1 MFSEPYLLAICI
13 PSVISCLSV
22 THDVISTSSMHEL
35 LSKCMSRETISV
47 LCQNNCN
54 AWVRDS
60 HMAVMTE
67 LPNEITSQK
76 DKWTISHIFKDN
88 CLLKLW
94 SSVTGKMNQTS
105 DELPMTG
112 DTGRLTV
119 ISQYIVGTKI
129 SVEQIKCRTSKWKS
143 EEERNHGNNSV
154 SFPGCSQCLGC
165 FMRKFKLYD
174 HLKLRWRRKK
184 FSLKNCSWTV
194 QAIF

>member
-1 MFSEPYLLAICI
+1 MSYQLLRCMN
-13 PSVISCLSV
+13 SLVSC
-22 THDVISTSSMHEL
+22 
-35 LSKCMSRETISV
+35 KCMSRETISV
-47 LCQNNCN
+47 LCQNHCN

-67 LPNEITSQK
+67 LPNEINPQK

-143 EEERNHGNNSV
+143 EEERDHGNNSV
-154 SFPGCSQCLGC
+154 SFPGCSQCLRL
-165 FMRKFKLYD
+165 FYEEVQIVWSFKVEM
-174 HLKLRWRRKK
+174 KK
-184 FSLKNCSWTV
+184 EKILS
-194 QAIF
+194 